1 MRRYPT
7 NSPRAAARILAL
19 TLLADGHLRR
29 AEIDALARL
38 DAPAQL
44 GLSAAALRAVLGDL
58 CDDLLADARQEG
70 GARCRVAPAALDA
83 MLAEIDDRELQDR
96 VLALCLA
103 VATADGEVAEAEGM
117 LLATAAERWGL
128 SRVEA

>member
-7 NSPRAAARILAL
+7 NSPRAAARIVAL
-19 TLLADGHLRR
+19 TLLADGRLER

-44 GLSAAALRAVLGDL
+44 GLSAAALRDVLGAL
-58 CDDLLADARQEG
+58 CDDLLADAQQAG
-70 GARCRVAPAALDA
+70 GALCRIDPAALDA

-103 VATADGEVAEAEGM
+103 VAAADGEIATAEGL